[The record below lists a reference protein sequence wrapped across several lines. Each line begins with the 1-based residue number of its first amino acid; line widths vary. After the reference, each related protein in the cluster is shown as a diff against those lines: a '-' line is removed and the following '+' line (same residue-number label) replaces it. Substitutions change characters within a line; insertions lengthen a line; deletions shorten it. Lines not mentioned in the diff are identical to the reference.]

1 MSDDTI
7 TFNGVDYRLV
17 GFLNDAGELVEDGAE
32 AVLVVC
38 QKPEN
43 ERPQDEAQVYEC
55 IEVAK
60 GSVRMILLN

>member
-43 ERPQDEAQVYEC
+43 EPPQGEEQVYEY

-60 GSVRMILLN
+60 GSIRMSLPN